1 MNRPTFEHSSQLTI
15 ERNPLTLTK
24 LSRLSLI
31 AVSAHPD
38 DEVIT
43 LGRMRRAQQAG
54 RVVAVTATKGE
65 ASSEYYLPGEMPSQ
79 EALKAIR
86 TKESQTA
93 LGSIGIHQQYLYD
106 YPDGQLEDIGH
117 TEKFSED
124 LAKLAFGLTGFYGN
138 NWAFLTMG
146 PEGKDG
152 HSDHI
157 ASHEAAMR
165 ASAKI
170 ASRYEGLSVPVIG
183 HSATGEGA
191 YKVRVTAELRQAKL
205 DFLRHHSSQMHFV
218 DGQPDPAF
226 FERFFDEYGYR
237 QVMEEVESYDLYVP
251 QGR

>member
-38 DEVIT
+38 DEVVS
-43 LGRMRRAQQAG
+43 LGRTRQAQQSG
-54 RVVAVTATKGE
+54 RVVAVTATRGE
-65 ASSEYYLPGEMPSQ
+65 ASTEYYLPGKLPSQ
-79 EALKAIR
+79 EALKAVR
-86 TKESQTA
+86 TKESQAA
-93 LGSIGIHQQYLYD
+93 LGSIGIHLQHLYD
-106 YPDGQLEDIGH
+106 YPDGLLEDFQH

-124 LAKLAFGLTGFYGN
+124 LAKLAFGLTGFYGG

-146 PEGKDG
+146 PDGKDG

-157 ASHEAAMR
+157 ASHEAAIK
-165 ASAKI
+165 ASTKI
-170 ASRYEGLSVPVIG
+170 ANRYERLSVPVIG
-183 HSATGEGA
+183 HNANGEGA
-191 YKVRVTAELRQAKL
+191 YKVPITAELRQAKL

-226 FERFFDEYGYR
+226 FERFYDEYGYR
-237 QVMEEVESYDLYVP
+237 DVMEEVESYDLYVP
-251 QGR
+251 QGS